1 MQQNQSALIIIYE
14 GFEEMEAIGP
24 IDLLRRAG
32 IDCTVASREDDLL
45 VCGRSGIFVRAEIS
59 LDKVVNIKYDLVVV
73 PGGPGYERMVKD
85 SRVIELLKKQ
95 ASGEGL
101 IGAICAAP
109 TVLKQAGLLEGR
121 RYTAHS
127 GVAGTLP
134 GLIADQAVIEDGNII
149 TSRGAGT
156 ATEFALALVARLA
169 GLDKAREIATSI
181 CYRPG
186 ESG

>member
-1 MQQNQSALIIIYE
+1 
-14 GFEEMEAIGP
+14 MEAIGP

-32 IDCTVASREDDLL
+32 IDCTVASREDELL

-59 LDKVVNIKYDLVVV
+59 LDDVVDNEYDLVVV
-73 PGGPGYERMVKD
+73 PGGPGHTSMVKD
-85 SRVIELLKKQ
+85 SRVIKLLKKQ
-95 ASGEGL
+95 ASGERL

-109 TVLKQAGLLEGR
+109 TILKQAGLLEDR

-127 GVAGTLP
+127 GVAEMLP
-134 GLIADQAVIEDGNII
+134 GLIADQAVVEDGKII

-169 GLDKAREIATSI
+169 GPEKAREIAASI

>member
-1 MQQNQSALIIIYE
+1 MQQTQTALIIIYE

-32 IDCTVASREDDLL
+32 IDCTVASREDELL
-45 VCGRSGIFVRAEIS
+45 VRGRSGIFVRAEIS
-59 LDKVVNIKYDLVVV
+59 LNEVVDNEYDVVV
-73 PGGPGYERMVKD
+73 LPGGPGYTRMVKD
-85 SRVIELLKKQ
+85 SRVIELLKNQ
-95 ASGEGL
+95 ADGERL

-109 TVLKQAGLLEGR
+109 TIVKQAGLLEDR
-121 RYTAHS
+121 RYTAHF
-127 GVAGTLP
+127 GVAGMLP
-134 GLIADQAVIEDGNII
+134 GLIADQAVIEDGIII

-169 GLDKAREIATSI
+169 GQDKAREIATSI
-181 CYRPG
+181 CYRPD